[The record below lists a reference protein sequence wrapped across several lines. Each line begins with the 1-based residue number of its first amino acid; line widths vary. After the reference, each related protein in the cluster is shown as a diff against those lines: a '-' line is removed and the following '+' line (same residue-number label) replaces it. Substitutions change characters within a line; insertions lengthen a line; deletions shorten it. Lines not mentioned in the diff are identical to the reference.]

1 MRPTAQ
7 EGTTVTTTLRAAGPR
22 TLSAILAASA
32 IALACVAC
40 SPGGSGAT
48 PGDTSPTTSS
58 DAASAPA
65 DDGASD
71 QGDQGTTTDQGGSA
85 DQGSSA
91 GASKEALCNDLEG
104 ADLNGDSDEDTE
116 NGVAI
121 WNQMVGHAPATSRV
135 LCRPC
140 PTGSTRLSPATRAWP
155 RATPGG
161 RLSSRSRSGRSR
173 TARVEAFAPLLRA
186 RPAAPNRLVG
196 L

>member
-71 QGDQGTTTDQGGSA
+71 QGTTTDQGGSA

-121 WNQMVGHAPATSRV
+121 WNQMVGHAPGDIKGAVQTVSDGLNKALAGDPSV
-135 LCRPC
+135 AQ
-140 PTGSTRLSPATRAWP
+140 SDAWGQ
-155 RATPGG
+155 A
-161 RLSSRSRSGRSR
+161 
-173 TARVEAFAPLLRA
+173 LLQVSQWEIA
-186 RPAAPNRLVG
+186 NCQG
-196 L
+196 

>member
-40 SPGGSGAT
+40 SPGGSGAA
-48 PGDTSPTTSS
+48 PGVTSPTTSS

-71 QGDQGTTTDQGGSA
+71 QSDQGTTTDQS
-85 DQGSSA
+85 DSA
-91 GASKEALCNDLEG
+91 GASATVLCNDLQG

-121 WNQMVGHAPATSRV
+121 WHQMIGDAPGDIKDAVQTVSEG
-135 LCRPC
+135 LDK
-140 PTGSTRLSPATRAWP
+140 A
-155 RATPGG
+155 
-161 RLSSRSRSGRSR
+161 
-173 TARVEAFAPLLRA
+173 
-186 RPAAPNRLVG
+186 LVG
-196 L
+196 DPTVAQSDAWGQALLDVSKWEIANCSQE

>member
-121 WNQMVGHAPATSRV
+121 WNQMVGHAPGDIKGAVQTVSDGLNKALAGDPSV
-135 LCRPC
+135 AQ
-140 PTGSTRLSPATRAWP
+140 SDAWGQ
-155 RATPGG
+155 A
-161 RLSSRSRSGRSR
+161 
-173 TARVEAFAPLLRA
+173 LLQVSQWEIA
-186 RPAAPNRLVG
+186 NCQG
-196 L
+196 